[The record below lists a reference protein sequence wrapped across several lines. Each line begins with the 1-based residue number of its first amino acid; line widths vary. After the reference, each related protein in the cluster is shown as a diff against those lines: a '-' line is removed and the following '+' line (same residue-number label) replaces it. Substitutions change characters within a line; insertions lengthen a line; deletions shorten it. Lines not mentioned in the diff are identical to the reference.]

1 MCLSH
6 DARPSHEPARRS
18 PAVELDGNI
27 RQLLTQVQRPDAYEL
42 SGWIREPPDGPPRDQ
57 IGCPQGVR
65 REAAMKPT
73 RQHQRYLKPLKC
85 IGTGTGVAGAILIAL
100 NIGAVGIGFVLF
112 TVS

>member
-1 MCLSH
+1 MEQGIIWV
-6 DARPSHEPARRS
+6 DQGTARRS
-18 PAVELDGNI
+18 AAGPNRVPA
-27 RQLLTQVQRPDAYEL
+27 R
-42 SGWIREPPDGPPRDQ
+42 
-57 IGCPQGVR
+57 VR

-85 IGTGTGVAGAILIAL
+85 IGTGTDVAGASRIAL